1 MRGGG
6 LALPAGDH
14 QTAAHHN
21 QDDAHERRDHPV
33 VMGGDA
39 YMRIAEADAVM
50 FAMRDGNKKGK
61 DPQDQ
66 HQNSDH
72 HKSFHKMSPKIR
84 IY

>member
-1 MRGGG
+1 
-6 LALPAGDH
+6 
-14 QTAAHHN
+14 
-21 QDDAHERRDHPV
+21 
-33 VMGGDA
+33 
-39 YMRIAEADAVM
+39 VM